1 MNNNVGIEQLAG
13 FLRGHRRVVALTG
26 AGCST
31 ASGIPDYRDADGS
44 WKHTRPVLYPD
55 FVRSAPVRRRY
66 WARSSL
72 GWPHF
77 AAARPNPAH
86 TALAVLAETGLV
98 AGVITQNVDRLH
110 HQAGNR
116 GVIEL
121 HGRLDRVRCL
131 GCEARLPRA
140 DWQAELLA
148 ANPGWADTPARAGPD
163 GDAAPLVDGYG
174 DFQVPPCRLCGGL
187 LKPDVV
193 FYGEAIPVGVT
204 AAALSLVEAADALLI
219 IGSSLMVYSGFRLV
233 REAATAGKAIA
244 TINLGCT
251 RADPLIGLRWT
262 ADCALALPALAGHL
276 VGNAGALPTRNG
288 PSSEPQ
294 GTGA

>member
-1 MNNNVGIEQLAG
+1 M
-13 FLRGHRRVVALTG
+13 
-26 AGCST
+26 
-31 ASGIPDYRDADGS
+31 
-44 WKHTRPVLYPD
+44 LYPD
-55 FVRSAPVRRRY
+55 FVRSAPVRCRY

-72 GWPHF
+72 GWPRF
-77 AAARPNPAH
+77 ATARPNPAH
-86 TALAVLAETGLV
+86 TALAALTEAGLV

-116 GVIEL
+116 GVVEL

-163 GDAAPLVDGYG
+163 GDAAPLVDEYG

-193 FYGEAIPVGVT
+193 FYGEAIPAGVT
-204 AAALSLVEAADALLI
+204 ATAWATVEAADALLI

-233 REAATAGKAIA
+233 REAAAAGKVIA
-244 TINLGCT
+244 AINLGCT
-251 RADPLIGLRWT
+251 RADPLISLRWT
-262 ADCALALPALAGHL
+262 ADCALALPALAGQL
-276 VGNAGALPTRNG
+276 VGKPAGNPVALPTGNG
-288 PSSEPQ
+288 LSSESQ
-294 GTGA
+294 GGGA